1 MVLHKYS
8 PQVLEASS
16 YLSLSSLFV
25 LFFCLFVCDLL
36 FLRCSKHANYNDFV
50 ISMQCI
56 VCMSYNVY
64 RFLLL
69 PFFQLLLCFC
79 ALICAVAAEK

>member
-1 MVLHKYS
+1 MLHLS
-8 PQVLEASS
+8 RSNHNTEVAWGASVNKPAS
-16 YLSLSSLFV
+16 GTSGT
-25 LFFCLFVCDLL
+25 
-36 FLRCSKHANYNDFV
+36 LRCSKHANYNNFV
-50 ISMQCI
+50 ISIQCI
-56 VCMSYNVY
+56 VCMSFNVY

>member
-8 PQVLEASS
+8 SQVLEASF
-16 YLSLSSLFV
+16 YLSFLSLFV
-25 LFFCLFVCDLL
+25 LSFCLFVCVLL
-36 FLRCSKHANYNDFV
+36 FLQCSKHANYNDFV
-50 ISMQCI
+50 ISILCI

-64 RFLLL
+64 HFLLL
-69 PFFQLLLCFC
+69 PYFQLLLCFC

>member
-1 MVLHKYS
+1 MNLHKYS

-16 YLSLSSLFV
+16 PCLSLSSLSV
-25 LFFCLFVCDLL
+25 LF
-36 FLRCSKHANYNDFV
+36 FLRCSEHANYNDFV
-50 ISMQCI
+50 ISIQCI
-56 VCMSYNVY
+56 VYMSYNVY